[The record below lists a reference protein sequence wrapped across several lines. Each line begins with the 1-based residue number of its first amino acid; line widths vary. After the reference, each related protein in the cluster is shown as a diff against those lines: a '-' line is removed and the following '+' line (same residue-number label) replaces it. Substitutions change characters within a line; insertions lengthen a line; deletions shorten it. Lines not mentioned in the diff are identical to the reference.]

1 MVSLFFLFFFVIVN
15 LKSDSNHIA
24 VVDVCVR
31 RDDLPCFEMLE
42 IMAAILTGGFPRTRA
57 RGTGPRPLVT
67 TVVCNAFF
75 FFFFFFLKKE
85 MNGAPS
91 ADSEKRTL
99 LTERRPT
106 FQSFLTL

>member
-1 MVSLFFLFFFVIVN
+1 MVSLFLFFFVIVN

-75 FFFFFFLKKE
+75 FFFFFLKKE